1 MNTLDYSI
9 ELRERGYLILDRY
22 YDNKFCEK
30 AISEIDE
37 AFLLYKEKVESI
49 KKEGLSGDQRIF
61 GIEKFSENALQFKN
75 DKFLTDIVLK
85 ASEVEFISK
94 FILAGKVEF
103 RKGVNTNSGGD
114 WHRDS
119 DIKQYKIFLYL
130 TNVGEKNGPFML
142 IPKRSFNPK
151 RSKKNITLRNRLLNF
166 FNIRLLPPRFE
177 NNTIMSSLEE
187 NDLKIEKVIANRG
200 TVFICDTSLIHKG
213 DIIQDGE
220 RYSFTNYL
228 YQNSPKVIDYIDKKF
243 QDKML

>member
-1 MNTLDYSI
+1 MNTIDYSI
-9 ELRERGYLILDRY
+9 ELKENGYLVLDRY

-30 AISEIDE
+30 AISEINE
-37 AFLLYKEKVESI
+37 AFLLNKEKVQST

-75 DKFLTDIVLK
+75 DKFLLDIVLK
-85 ASEVEFISK
+85 ASEMEFISK

-103 RKGVNTNSGGD
+103 KKGEKTNSGGD

-130 TNVGEKNGPFML
+130 TNVSEKNGPFML
-142 IPKRSFNPK
+142 ISKKSFNPK
-151 RSKKNITLRNRLLNF
+151 RSKKNLTVKTKLLNLL
-166 FNIRLLPPRFE
+166 NIRSLPPRFE
-177 NNTIMSSLEE
+177 NKTIISSLVE
-187 NDLKIEKVIANRG
+187 NELAIEKIIANKG

-213 DIIQDGE
+213 DIIQKGV
-220 RYSFTNYL
+220 RYSLTNYL
-228 YQNSPKVIDYIDKKF
+228 YQNTPKVINYIDKKF